1 MRTSLIE
8 HCPRLKESSWGKLA
22 WANNAEEVC
31 GDRMKRTGS
40 SIWCWQWVDVEDRDS
55 QAVQRQLQHQLWSG
69 LTAMG
74 FRRMCWKQEIQKKLF
89 FVFAMSNQNQVILY
103 QTKYL
108 YLYMYKSTVSY
119 SQVCLRS
126 LWVYCEPRVWTSVSF
141 NCLSLCRGTSMYSSH
156 SAC

>member
-1 MRTSLIE
+1 
-8 HCPRLKESSWGKLA
+8 
-22 WANNAEEVC
+22 
-31 GDRMKRTGS
+31 MKRTGS

-74 FRRMCWKQEIQKKLF
+74 FRRMCCKQEIQKKLF
-89 FVFAMSNQNQVILY
+89 FVVAMSNQNQVILY

-126 LWVYCEPRVWTSVSF
+126 L
-141 NCLSLCRGTSMYSSH
+141 
-156 SAC
+156 